1 MKLISRIKRRIKQ
14 DALMNVFYPL
24 KNLVIEFLSNNYI
37 LLSSSVSPVSHN
49 WGDDASE
56 WLIIHFL
63 NPCTKIVQY
72 KYSWNLR
79 RKNNYLCIGSIISWM
94 SNKKSIIW
102 GSGLLYPEQR
112 IKAPPLK
119 VYAVRGPLTR
129 EHLVSYG
136 VNCPEIYGDP
146 ALLFPLF
153 YKPIVEKRYK
163 YGIIPHFRDKQSV
176 LLQQYRQDENVLII
190 DVENVKPW
198 HKFIDDI
205 ASCDFIISSSLH
217 GIIISD
223 AYKVPNIWVEFSGG
237 ETKRFAFYDYLASVG
252 KSDIE
257 PILFSQLSDIDE
269 LFRVSLWKEPV
280 IDIKKLLDVCPFI
293 ETRNEKSSI

>member
-1 MKLISRIKRRIKQ
+1 
-14 DALMNVFYPL
+14 
-24 KNLVIEFLSNNYI
+24 
-37 LLSSSVSPVSHN
+37 
-49 WGDDASE
+49 
-56 WLIIHFL
+56 
-63 NPCTKIVQY
+63 
-72 KYSWNLR
+72 
-79 RKNNYLCIGSIISWM
+79 M

-129 EHLVSYG
+129 EYLVSYG

-237 ETKRFAFYDYLASVG
+237 ETKRFAFL
-252 KSDIE
+252 
-257 PILFSQLSDIDE
+257 
-269 LFRVSLWKEPV
+269 
-280 IDIKKLLDVCPFI
+280 
-293 ETRNEKSSI
+293 